1 MTPKLLNYI
10 VTIYLIVIEIPGL
23 AKCSPNKGELRRGI
37 GPSEMSLLIGKM
49 SLLLYGERFSLT
61 SFLNVAYNCDA
72 L

>member
-37 GPSEMSLLIGKM
+37 GPKRNEFVNREM
-49 SLLLYGERFSLT
+49 SLLLYGE
-61 SFLNVAYNCDA
+61 SFLNVAYNGTLCM
-72 L
+72 LG